1 MTSYFDELMKMWN
14 KTTDDH
20 IEWLKKRETMPIPEL
35 LDYARRLAHDSDTF
49 NETTA
54 HMIDENAGNHASLLA
69 AKFKNQYAINR
80 FFASVLLELCAKIVG
95 LPRKSE
101 KRDKSEISLDM
112 KKAIAEEVK
121 KAISEYKKESFRK
134 LEVRKPRIK

>member
-1 MTSYFDELMKMWN
+1 MNNYFDELMKMWN

-20 IEWLKKRETMPIPEL
+20 IEWIKKRESMPILEL
-35 LDYARRLAHDSDTF
+35 LDYVRRLTHESDKF

-54 HMIDENAGNHASLLA
+54 HMIDENVGEHTALLA

-80 FFASVLLELCAKIVG
+80 FLASVLLELCAKLIEM
-95 LPRKSE
+95 PRKSD
-101 KRDKSEISLDM
+101 KREKSELSLDM

-121 KAISEYKKESFRK
+121 KAISEYKKESVRK
-134 LEVRKPRIK
+134 LKVIKT